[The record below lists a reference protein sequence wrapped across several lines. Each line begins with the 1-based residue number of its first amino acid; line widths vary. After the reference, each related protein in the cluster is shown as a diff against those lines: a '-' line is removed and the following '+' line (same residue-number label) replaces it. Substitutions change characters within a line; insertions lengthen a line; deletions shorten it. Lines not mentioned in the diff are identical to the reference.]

1 VGVAGEELSP
11 GAIEWRS
18 APWRGATAAIVLVGL
33 LFAALG
39 TYAFVFA
46 RDWIWTGLVVV
57 AAVYVLSPL
66 TLPVS
71 YRVDDQGITSRSWL
85 SARKLAWQRFAAW
98 RLTPNRRIAVLRFA
112 GKGPARWSGGM
123 SLFLP
128 DEPLRAQVIG
138 KLTAAIGAEGVAR

>member
-1 VGVAGEELSP
+1 VGVAGEKLSP
-11 GAIEWRS
+11 GVIEWRS
-18 APWRGATAAIVLVGL
+18 APWRGSTAAIVLVAL
-33 LFAALG
+33 LFVALG
-39 TYAFVFA
+39 TYALVFA

-57 AAVYVLSPL
+57 AALYVLSPL

-85 SARKLAWQRFAAW
+85 SSRQLKWQRFSAW

-128 DEPLRAQVIG
+128 EEPLREQVLG
-138 KLTAAIGAEGVAR
+138 KLAGEIGAEGVAR